1 MAKIKKEEYPIKNN
15 GFEYMGNHYD
25 CHYAIERDMK
35 MIIQEAET
43 SHKDNFDEFY
53 DRNTLR
59 PRTMRLYV
67 DENNIPIYGMIIYV
81 IDYKNKGS
89 YFQIIY
95 TNDRF
100 GKNYKKLNYVIL
112 QGTKIKLENI
122 KNLNTCKQIRFIP
135 KNNYIMM
142 YVIYEKSEVKLKE
155 NNNRYLSIDLGI
167 NNLCSCVTNCKLNSF
182 IIDGKKLNI

>member
-1 MAKIKKEEYPIKNN
+1 MVKIKKEEYPIKNN

-59 PRTMRLYV
+59 PRTIRLYV

-81 IDYKNKGS
+81 IDYKKEQTSRSACGGYYPFVFDN
-89 YFQIIY
+89 
-95 TNDRF
+95 
-100 GKNYKKLNYVIL
+100 
-112 QGTKIKLENI
+112 
-122 KNLNTCKQIRFIP
+122 
-135 KNNYIMM
+135 
-142 YVIYEKSEVKLKE
+142 SEFLPHPYQE
-155 NNNRYLSIDLGI
+155 SI
-167 NNLCSCVTNCKLNSF
+167 CW
-182 IIDGKKLNI
+182 